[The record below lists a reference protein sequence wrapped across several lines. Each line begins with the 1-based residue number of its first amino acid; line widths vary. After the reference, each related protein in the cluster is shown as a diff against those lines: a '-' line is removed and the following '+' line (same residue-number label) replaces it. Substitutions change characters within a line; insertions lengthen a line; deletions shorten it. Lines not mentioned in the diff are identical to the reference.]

1 MKVKSLKRVST
12 KRTPVY
18 DLTVPSYHNF
28 LLGSEVFVHNSKDEA
43 DSFVGSLWLASK
55 SDLGLQ
61 YRNSSSDVKSITDSS
76 SGPTSDIEAME
87 SSFLNGKTVV
97 KDLNDL
103 AGRMDDNGII
113 DIFGGIN
120 NDNKK

>member
-1 MKVKSLKRVST
+1 M
-12 KRTPVY
+12 
-18 DLTVPSYHNF
+18 
-28 LLGSEVFVHNSKDEA
+28 FVHNSKDEA